1 MRDLLLIVAYAALG
15 AAAAGLLGS
24 GALSLLPKRSVADS
38 LAVVAVVT
46 VAAMLA
52 GTLSVAQAKF
62 LFRPR
67 FGRRNGRVC
76 HSGGRLPGH
85 GVAARAQRGRRQP
98 RALTAATLAFGDG
111 DSFAAPHHAPTAEL
125 AELGSELAATS
136 AKLAASRERE
146 RALEASRREL
156 VAWISHDLR
165 TPLCPRRGEGGPS
178 ARVGPRDSRRSRG
191 HRRLPPCSCLK

>member
-98 RALTAATLAFGDG
+98 RALTAATLA
-111 DSFAAPHHAPTAEL
+111 
-125 AELGSELAATS
+125 ELGSELAATS